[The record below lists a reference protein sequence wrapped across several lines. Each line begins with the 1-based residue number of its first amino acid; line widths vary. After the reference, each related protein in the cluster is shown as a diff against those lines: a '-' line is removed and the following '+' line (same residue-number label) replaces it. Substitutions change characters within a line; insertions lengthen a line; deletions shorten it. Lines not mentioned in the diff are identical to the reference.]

1 LLLMVPGLTLPAS
14 LLLVLQVTRPCF
26 TKHSWGYLPL
36 LRRVVRGS
44 GARALTD
51 ADLVA
56 EVEGA

>member
-1 LLLMVPGLTLPAS
+1 MVPGLTLPAS